1 MRLLSGG
8 VLIISLMEAQSYDMT
23 RSRLFC
29 FFPQE
34 NSQLTEGS
42 ICSVSVTVTSQW
54 DAGRDEGTDTG
65 TRGGGGGR
73 RKDKGTVNMPFVT
86 ER

>member
-1 MRLLSGG
+1 M
-8 VLIISLMEAQSYDMT
+8 LIVSLMEAQSYDMT

-54 DAGRDEGTDTG
+54 DAGRDAGRDEGTDTG
-65 TRGGGGGR
+65 TGGRGGR